1 MALARA
7 FMRRAPVVVLDEPTS
22 SIDAESESEIF
33 GRLQHIAAGATT
45 LLIAHRFST
54 VRMADRI
61 IVIKQGKIIEDG
73 THEALMA
80 VDGTY
85 AHLFRLQAAGYVS
98 PWKYH
103 EISRS

>member
-1 MALARA
+1 M
-7 FMRRAPVVVLDEPTS
+7 
-22 SIDAESESEIF
+22 SEIF
-33 GRLQHIAAGATT
+33 GRLQYIAAGATT

-98 PWKYH
+98 
-103 EISRS
+103 S